1 MYIIDVELFL
11 EKNKMRRIDLAQ
23 YLGLTPSYVSA
34 WANPERREKMPQK
47 HIQKIL
53 DAKCFDVSMIQ
64 EVKKVPKAPLPLDSV
79 SMDREVFD
87 LLKNQSETILSQ
99 QRTIEMLAGKGERV
113 QPADRAGCAD
123 AG

>member
-1 MYIIDVELFL
+1 MYIIDIEKFL
-11 EKNKMRRIDLAQ
+11 TKNKLMRQDLAEF
-23 YLGLTPSYVSA
+23 LGKSPSYISSIIKG
-34 WANPERREKMPQK
+34 RSKMPQK
-47 HIQKIL
+47 HVQTIL
-53 DAKCFDVSMIQ
+53 DSGRFDVSMIQ
-64 EVKKVPKAPLPLDSV
+64 EAKKVRKAPIPLDSV

-99 QRTIEMLAGKGERV
+99 QRTIEILAGKGEHA